1 MCPVLVQ
8 FHGLRGVSI
17 RKNVVLCFQWV
28 ETISNR
34 RSVD

>member
-8 FHGLRGVSI
+8 FQGPGRVSI

-28 ETISNR
+28 EAISNR